1 MAIRLIEISKLPL
14 KTVKGHS
21 NNTTNTKEG
30 TDGQLKI
37 RIHHCDMGLFVIFI
51 NNDRET

>member
-1 MAIRLIEISKLPL
+1 MATRLIEIFKLPL

-30 TDGQLKI
+30 TDGQLKK
-37 RIHHCDMGLFVIFI
+37 RTHGDMGLFVIFI